1 MELKLPGLQSGLCC
15 LFVIKQ
21 VTAKH
26 AKSDHFCNIMQREA
40 LWNPCSR
47 IQSFSSLKSW
57 APLVAASVRGRR
69 LGGKLCCQLVIGMQS
84 SWWEHNPHKL
94 TLRWLRRI
102 NFHVWWNQERLVT
115 GVQCLFSLSLT
126 FWVKWMPGCGK
137 WPERLGHR
145 LGLATELSRLET
157 WAATTSF
164 FSQLRMQW
172 WLRKPV
178 TPMWSIN
185 AWCKGMIVCCP
196 LVFCFFLLLFF
207 FSIGVCSACKR
218 VCS

>member
-1 MELKLPGLQSGLCC
+1 MPSLTTSATLCSVKLSGTH
-15 LFVIKQ
+15 V
-21 VTAKH
+21 H
-26 AKSDHFCNIMQREA
+26 D
-40 LWNPCSR
+40 SR

-145 LGLATELSRLET
+145 LVSSHSSECNSDDENQSLQCGRSMHGAKGWLF
-157 WAATTSF
+157 AA
-164 FSQLRMQW
+164 
-172 WLRKPV
+172 V
-178 TPMWSIN
+178 
-185 AWCKGMIVCCP
+185 
-196 LVFCFFLLLFF
+196 
-207 FSIGVCSACKR
+207 
-218 VCS
+218 